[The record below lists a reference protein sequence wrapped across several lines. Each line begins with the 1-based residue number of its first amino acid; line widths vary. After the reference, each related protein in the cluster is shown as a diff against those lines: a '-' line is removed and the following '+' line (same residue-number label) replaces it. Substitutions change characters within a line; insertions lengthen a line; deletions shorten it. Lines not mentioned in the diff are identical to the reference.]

1 MWKSTPVFADIN
13 GDGFLDLAAIARLGD
28 GAHVWLGDGKGNWS
42 DASEGLGVPF
52 SCGGGVAVGD
62 INNDGHADLAV
73 ADHCAGVF
81 VYLGDGHGH
90 WKASTQELSPAIS
103 RRSDLAE
110 NDEIAAQGSEDLA
123 LGDVNEDGF
132 LDLVVA
138 STHEAGLSVYLGDGS
153 GKSWKEAD
161 STGLPTAEHPEPGG
175 SRPGRGEA
183 GWANQVWLYDMNGD
197 GYLDVVASYF
207 SGPRVWLGDGKGHW
221 RAGSEGL
228 PKPRLGGLFRG
239 ITVGDVN
246 EDGRMDI
253 LVANAINGPEVF
265 LQNEAGSWQSTPD
278 VLPSISGGARAV
290 ALGDLNRDGH
300 LDMVVG
306 GRPSKATSDNGLF
319 ILKGDGRG
327 GWTELQNT
335 GVFPTGL
342 STTWGITTGDVN
354 KDGLLDFAV
363 STGGASKPKQDKN
376 ALPLMQVWVNQYGPK
391 TNVTEKLAKQ
401 PEQHSK
407 GVESAGQASGNRD
420 L

>member
-1 MWKSTPVFADIN
+1 
-13 GDGFLDLAAIARLGD
+13 
-28 GAHVWLGDGKGNWS
+28 
-42 DASEGLGVPF
+42 
-52 SCGGGVAVGD
+52 
-62 INNDGHADLAV
+62 
-73 ADHCAGVF
+73 
-81 VYLGDGHGH
+81 
-90 WKASTQELSPAIS
+90 
-103 RRSDLAE
+103 
-110 NDEIAAQGSEDLA
+110 
-123 LGDVNEDGF
+123 
-132 LDLVVA
+132 
-138 STHEAGLSVYLGDGS
+138 
-153 GKSWKEAD
+153 
-161 STGLPTAEHPEPGG
+161 
-175 SRPGRGEA
+175 
-183 GWANQVWLYDMNGD
+183 
-197 GYLDVVASYF
+197 
-207 SGPRVWLGDGKGHW
+207 
-221 RAGSEGL
+221 
-228 PKPRLGGLFRG
+228 
-239 ITVGDVN
+239 VGDVN